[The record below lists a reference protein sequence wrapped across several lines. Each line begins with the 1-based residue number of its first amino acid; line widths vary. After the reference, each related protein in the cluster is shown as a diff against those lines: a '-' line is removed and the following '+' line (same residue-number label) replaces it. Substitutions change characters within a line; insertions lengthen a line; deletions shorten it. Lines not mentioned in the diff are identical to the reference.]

1 MILLIDNF
9 DSFAHILADYFRRT
23 GEQVTVLRNNV
34 ALEEI
39 KSLHF
44 SALVLSPG
52 PETPEKAG
60 NLMEILSHFIDK
72 VPVLGICLGHQAIG
86 TYFGAELIRSPRPM
100 HGKISTV
107 FRKKNH
113 DLLNG
118 LPENFKVTR
127 YHSLELQ
134 NLPDCLDVL
143 LEGENGEIM
152 TFSHKD
158 LPITG
163 IQFHPEAH
171 LTAHGEQLIQNWVSL
186 VYEMK
191 IPHIQL

>member
-39 KSLHF
+39 KALDF

-52 PETPEKAG
+52 PQTPEKAG
-60 NLMEILSHFIDK
+60 NLLEILSYFFDK

-86 TYFGAELIRSPRPM
+86 TFFGADLIRSPRPM
-100 HGKISTV
+100 HGKISSV
-107 FRKKNH
+107 FRKKSH
-113 DLLNG
+113 GLLKG

-134 NLPDCLDVL
+134 NLPDCLEVL
-143 LEGENGEIM
+143 LEGEQHEIM

-158 LPITG
+158 LPIIG

-171 LTAHGEQLIQNWVSL
+171 LTAHGEQLIKNWVSL
-186 VYEMK
+186 IYKVK
-191 IPHIQL
+191 IPQAQL